1 LRQKRRAVSPYKR
14 PDNCNG
20 DGGNLANR
28 YQARP
33 ISKTMMAAR
42 FYRLAIFSRNDRF
55 PHFPNI
61 FPVSGMLCS
70 LERIHSPRH
79 TANKRPS
86 AQGQELPT
94 RDVPPGLGFMLGFRR
109 KTTKERRPRAR
120 PELLSSSTGRR
131 AVRAVRPTSLLGRC
145 TRTPTRSDKSNWG
158 LLGLWAAAA
167 PAGRGRGQR
176 CSEQRPTQRNANC
189 KTTRHPAGQPRP
201 RT

>member
-1 LRQKRRAVSPYKR
+1 MRQKRRAVSPYKR

-70 LERIHSPRH
+70 LE
-79 TANKRPS
+79 
-86 AQGQELPT
+86 
-94 RDVPPGLGFMLGFRR
+94 
-109 KTTKERRPRAR
+109 
-120 PELLSSSTGRR
+120 
-131 AVRAVRPTSLLGRC
+131 
-145 TRTPTRSDKSNWG
+145 
-158 LLGLWAAAA
+158 
-167 PAGRGRGQR
+167 
-176 CSEQRPTQRNANC
+176 
-189 KTTRHPAGQPRP
+189 
-201 RT
+201 

>member
-1 LRQKRRAVSPYKR
+1 VLRQKRRAVSPYKR

-70 LERIHSPRH
+70 LE
-79 TANKRPS
+79 
-86 AQGQELPT
+86 
-94 RDVPPGLGFMLGFRR
+94 
-109 KTTKERRPRAR
+109 
-120 PELLSSSTGRR
+120 
-131 AVRAVRPTSLLGRC
+131 
-145 TRTPTRSDKSNWG
+145 
-158 LLGLWAAAA
+158 
-167 PAGRGRGQR
+167 
-176 CSEQRPTQRNANC
+176 
-189 KTTRHPAGQPRP
+189 
-201 RT
+201 